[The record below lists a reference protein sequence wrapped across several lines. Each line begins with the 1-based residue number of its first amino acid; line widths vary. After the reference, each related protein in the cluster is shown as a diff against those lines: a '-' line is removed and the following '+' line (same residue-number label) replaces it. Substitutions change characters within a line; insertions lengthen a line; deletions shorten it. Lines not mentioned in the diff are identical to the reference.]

1 MAPQPTSECNGA
13 PTGNRGLEAVP
24 AAIFETNA
32 WGAITTFNAQAQGL
46 WGRRPPIAAQDD
58 SFCRSW
64 VIRDQFGVV
73 VPFETS
79 WLAQVTNERRAL
91 SHYSCS
97 VQFGPANRRDLL
109 IYAKP
114 VSGPDGRFAGAVH
127 LLVDVTDL
135 RGIENRHR
143 ALLARWAE
151 VGKQARGYAHDFNNL
166 LTTIMANL
174 QLMQMDHAL
183 APADSDC
190 LKEALAAARR
200 ARETVS
206 HLLELRPSE
215 PPDKPC

>member
-1 MAPQPTSECNGA
+1 MVSPSSSESASAPA
-13 PTGNRGLEAVP
+13 GNRGLEAVP
-24 AAIFETNA
+24 AAVFETNA
-32 WGAITTFNAQAQGL
+32 WGAITTFNAQAQAM
-46 WGRRPPIAAQDD
+46 WGRRPPFAAQDD
-58 SFCRSW
+58 AFCRSW
-64 VIRDQFGVV
+64 IVRDQFGVV
-73 VPFETS
+73 IPFEVS
-79 WLAQVTNERRAL
+79 WLAQVTSERRAL

-114 VSGPDGRFAGAVH
+114 VSDAGGRFAGGVH

-190 LKEALAAARR
+190 LTEALAAARR
-200 ARETVS
+200 ARESVS
-206 HLLELRPSE
+206 HMLDLRPSE
-215 PPDKPC
+215 PSDKP